1 MNHINDL
8 AYIDQIKKSII
19 NNRNTNCNNK
29 TGILFIHPP
38 FPVNHRHK
46 LVLPLSLCRIAADLE
61 EKNKNVSL
69 SCFDAHLN
77 NFGKTEILDQVR
89 SKKPEI
95 IALGYWTCQA
105 PFVYELSKEIKNINP
120 NIFIIHGGIHASFNF
135 AEASDYGD
143 AVIIGEAEET
153 FSDLIAALQNKKS
166 LEEVAG
172 LAFKKNG
179 EVIKTAPRPLI
190 DDLDLIPF
198 PKLELIEMERYVQS
212 EKLRQ
217 LHVIGGKRMPI
228 LASRGCPYDCSFCLS
243 PKMWQ
248 RKVRWRSPEKV
259 VEEIKIL
266 NQKYG
271 FTCFQF
277 YDDNFLLNPDFVD
290 KLCSLL
296 ITLDFD
302 IRWVALSRAIHLIE
316 NKELLLKIK
325 QAGCVGIEMG
335 LETTDNLILEKI
347 NKNQKIDLIDAA
359 VKLQREAGLS
369 PLYTIMVFNPGETI
383 TSIRKL
389 REYVEE
395 KIPES
400 INYNFFG
407 SVSYATLGQFATPA
421 PGTSFFE
428 NRFKE
433 GIVLMDDWSDLFH
446 HQINFLPF
454 SLLEDIPTVVRELS
468 GQIID
473 YCIEL
478 SQKSLFK
485 YFPGDELIDQNNSE
499 EMGTITKKYHSL
511 VNGTRTIRTIA
522 NQISEETGID
532 LTKTLRFVA
541 LATIV
546 LAQNKIII
554 GKH

>member
-1 MNHINDL
+1 M
-8 AYIDQIKKSII
+8 K
-19 NNRNTNCNNK
+19 TN
-29 TGILFIHPP
+29 ILFIHPP

-46 LVLPLSLCRIAADLE
+46 LVLPLSICRIAAYLE
-61 EKNKNVSL
+61 EKNRDVSI

-77 NFGKTEILDQVR
+77 NCEKQEILDEITVQ
-89 SKKPEI
+89 KPDI
-95 IALGYWTCQA
+95 IAMGYWTCQA
-105 PFVYELSKEIKNINP
+105 PFVYELSKEIKKNHKD
-120 NIFIIHGGIHASFNF
+120 IFIIHGGIHASFNF
-135 AEASDYGD
+135 AEALDYCD
-143 AVIIGEAEET
+143 VVVVGEGEQT
-153 FSDLIAALQNKKS
+153 FSELVKAVQDKTTFKNVKS
-166 LEEVAG
+166 I
-172 LAFKKNG
+172 AFKEKDQI
-179 EVIKTAPRPLI
+179 IKTPDQPLI
-190 DDLDLIPF
+190 DNLDDIPI
-198 PKLELIEMERYVQS
+198 PKLELIEMERYVNS

-248 RKVRWRSPEKV
+248 RKVRWRSPKKV
-259 VEEIKIL
+259 VEEIKNL

-271 FTCFQF
+271 FTRFQF
-277 YDDNFLLNPDFVD
+277 YDDNFLLNPIFVN

-296 ITLDFD
+296 RSLNFD
-302 IRWVALSRAIHLIE
+302 IRWVALSRAVHVIE
-316 NKELLLKIK
+316 SKELLLKIK

-335 LETTDNLILEKI
+335 LETADNLILEKI
-347 NKNQKIDLIDAA
+347 NKNQTIDIIDAA

-400 INYNFFG
+400 INYKFFG
-407 SVSYATLGQFATPA
+407 SVPYATLGQFATPA

-433 GIVLMDDWSDLFH
+433 GLVLMDDWSDLFH

-454 SLLEDIPTVVRELS
+454 SLLDDSPIAVGDISEES
-468 GQIID
+468 
-473 YCIEL
+473 IEQCVEI
-478 SQKSLFK
+478 SQTSLFK
-485 YFPGDELIDQNNSE
+485 YFPGDEMIDQKNSE
-499 EMGTITKKYHSL
+499 EMRTISEKYYL
-511 VNGTRTIRTIA
+511 LADGTRTIRIIA
-522 NQISEETGID
+522 NIISEETKID

-541 LATIV
+541 MATIV
-546 LAQNKIII
+546 LAQNKIIAS
-554 GKH
+554 KK